1 MLDPQTNALMD
12 SLVRPLLDSESRELD
27 GKINKAAAWA
37 VQAGVPGSGLAFF
50 KRIAAYYDHY
60 KDLAGAVWAAI
71 LRVLEEADVQ
81 PYPELAGDLKHKFDE
96 YMAAPA
102 QRTQS
107 NMVALS
113 QMGHGMPKE
122 TFDGVYEQTREKYH
136 AEIDLQCRRVEAKRK
151 RFEEGRLTMN
161 ITYNLTGDSPR
172 VNINSTDYSINI
184 TNSKAIFRQL
194 GEAIQSGISEEQLRA
209 ALFTKTQE
217 MESAVKDKPR
227 FLKLY
232 SDFIALAANHMT
244 IIGPFIPALTH
255 FINP

>member
-1 MLDPQTNALMD
+1 MD
-12 SLVRPLLDSESRELD
+12 NLIRPLLGSESRELD
-27 GKINKAAAWA
+27 GKVTRAAEWA

-60 KDLAGAVWAAI
+60 KDVAGAVWAAM
-71 LRVLEEADVQ
+71 LRVLEETDVQ
-81 PYPELAGDLKHKFDE
+81 PYPELPGDLKHKFDD

-102 QRTQS
+102 QRIRS
-107 NMVALS
+107 NMVTLS
-113 QMGHGMPKE
+113 QMGHGMPRE
-122 TFDGVYEQTREKYH
+122 TFDGVYEQTREKH
-136 AEIDLQCRRVEAKRK
+136 HTEIELQCRRTEAKRK

-161 ITYNLTGDSPR
+161 VTYNLNGDSPR

-184 TNSKAIFRQL
+184 TNAKAIFRQL

-209 ALFTKTQE
+209 ALLTKTQE
-217 MESAVKDKPR
+217 MESAVKERPR

-244 IIGPFIPALTH
+244 VVSPFIPALTH
-255 FINP
+255 FIGP